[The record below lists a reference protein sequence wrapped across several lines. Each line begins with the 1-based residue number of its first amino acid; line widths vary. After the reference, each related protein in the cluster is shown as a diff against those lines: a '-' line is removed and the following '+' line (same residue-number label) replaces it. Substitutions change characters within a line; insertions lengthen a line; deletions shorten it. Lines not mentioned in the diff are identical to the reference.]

1 MSTGAT
7 PTMEEL
13 LRPYV
18 ATRDQL
24 LDRLDG
30 LTDDEY
36 HWEPAAG
43 GWSVRRTE
51 RGWVADWADP
61 DPVPAPVTTIAWRLW
76 HLAVDALDAYSAGAF
91 GTSGTDLTGRSWVG
105 TAREA
110 LPLTRSAFDNF
121 QAGIEAM
128 GIERLGGRLGDAWGS
143 AYADASHF
151 DLFLHALRE
160 TTHHAAEIGVL
171 RDLYAARP
179 AP

>member
-1 MSTGAT
+1 MPTRVT
-7 PTMEEL
+7 PTMQEL

-36 HWEPAAG
+36 HWDPVTG
-43 GWSVRRTE
+43 GWSVRRTDS
-51 RGWVADWADP
+51 GWSADWADP

-76 HLAVDALDAYSAGAF
+76 HVAVDALDAYSARAF

-121 QAGIEAM
+121 QAGVEAM
-128 GIERLGGRLGDAWGS
+128 GTDRLGERLGDAWGP
-143 AYADASHF
+143 AYADASHL

-160 TTHHAAEIGVL
+160 TTHHAAEIGLL
-171 RDLYAARP
+171 RDLYAAHP